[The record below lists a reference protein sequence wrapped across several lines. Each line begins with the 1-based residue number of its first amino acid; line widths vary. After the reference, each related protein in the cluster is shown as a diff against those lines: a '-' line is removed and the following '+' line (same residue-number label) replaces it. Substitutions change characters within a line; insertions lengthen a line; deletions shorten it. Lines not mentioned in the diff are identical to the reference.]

1 MNGFGNSNFFTA
13 VIFTF
18 TDVFILARDNI
29 NSYSAA
35 QWCNIYLL
43 STDQTVS
50 VWLLTQLRIYKF

>member
-29 NSYSAA
+29 NSSKSAK
-35 QWCNIYLL
+35 NKF
-43 STDQTVS
+43 
-50 VWLLTQLRIYKF
+50 LRICNFAFHV